1 MNIQVLIDQ
10 AKSYEEQLPEVTAV
24 TIPNNEKIA
33 GFIDHT
39 LLKPQATMN
48 EIKQVCQ
55 EAREYHF
62 ASVAVNPIFTP
73 QAVIELESS
82 GVRVCN
88 PIGFPLGGDF
98 TEVKIAESKAAIAA
112 GADEL
117 DMVLAIGLLKSGCYE
132 SVYDDIA
139 IVVETCHK
147 QNVLV
152 KVILENCYLNRFEK
166 IIACLLSKEANAD
179 FVKTSTGFGPSGA
192 TFEDVSLMRSVVG
205 GPEVMGVKAA
215 GGIHTW
221 SDVKKLIEAGANRI
235 GTSSGVQIV
244 AQAIQGRRQ

>member
-1 MNIQVLIDQ
+1 MNIKVLIDQ
-10 AKSYEEQLPEVTAV
+10 AISKQEHLPKKVSYS
-24 TIPNNEKIA
+24 IPNGNDIA
-33 GFIDHT
+33 GWIDHT

-62 ASVAVNPIFTP
+62 ASVAINPIFTP
-73 QAVIELESS
+73 LAVHELDSS
-82 GVRVCN
+82 NVRVCN
-88 PIGFPLGGDF
+88 PIGFPFGGDL
-98 TEVKIAESKAAIAA
+98 TKAKIAESKAAIDA

-139 IVVETCHK
+139 SVVETCHEYK
-147 QNVLV
+147 VLA
-152 KVILENCYLNRFEK
+152 KVILENCYLNHFEK
-166 IIACLLSKEANAD
+166 IIACLLAKEAKAD

-192 TFEDVSLMRSVVG
+192 TIEDVSLMRSVVG
-205 GPEVMGVKAA
+205 EPEEMGVKAA

-221 SDVKKLIEAGANRI
+221 TDVKNLIEAGANRI
-235 GTSSGVQIV
+235 GTSTGVQIV
-244 AQAIQGRRQ
+244 AQALQGNQQ